1 MEGIIP
7 FIFKAIAQYKEEGQ
21 VSLDG
26 MMISDDPSPASYVLL
41 PAGDS
46 DGGYQEEANRQL
58 RRPTSAQAEAV
69 TACTARAVPLRSSTL
84 RRRI

>member
-21 VSLDG
+21 ISLEG
-26 MMISDDPSPASYVLL
+26 MISDDPSPASYVLL

-58 RRPTSAQAEAV
+58 RRPTFAQAEAV
-69 TACTARAVPLRSSTL
+69 IACTARVVPLRSSTL